1 MNYFLN
7 MFAPAIKPTVLQ
19 EKFTAFGTDYN
30 HDYLM
35 KNYFAES
42 ATVNPTYWSY
52 FSDINII
59 PEFNTTTNNS
69 ETIDEQLK
77 ILCDTIGSF

>member
-19 EKFTAFGTDYN
+19 EKFTAFGT
-30 HDYLM
+30 DYLM